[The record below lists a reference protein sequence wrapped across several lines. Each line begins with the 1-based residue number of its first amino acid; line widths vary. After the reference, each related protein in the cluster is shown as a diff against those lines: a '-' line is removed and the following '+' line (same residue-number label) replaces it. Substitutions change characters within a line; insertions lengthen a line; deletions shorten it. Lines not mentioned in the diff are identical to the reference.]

1 MCIYWYILFQLTE
14 KEDASSNGM
23 NNFGFKGL
31 QSYLPSSRQAE
42 TQEQVNLLD
51 RWICFLSCFVTIS
64 TIFHLELA
72 HIIHVSWLHFL
83 AF

>member
-1 MCIYWYILFQLTE
+1 MMISCVLLFVICIYWYILFQLTE

-42 TQEQVNLLD
+42 TQEQVSLLE
-51 RWICFLSCFVTIS
+51 FV
-64 TIFHLELA
+64 F
-72 HIIHVSWLHFL
+72 
-83 AF
+83 